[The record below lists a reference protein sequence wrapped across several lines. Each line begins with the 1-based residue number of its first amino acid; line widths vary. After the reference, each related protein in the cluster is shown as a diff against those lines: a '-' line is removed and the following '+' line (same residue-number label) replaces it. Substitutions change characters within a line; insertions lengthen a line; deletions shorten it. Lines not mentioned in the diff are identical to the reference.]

1 MTTYDI
7 LTKSEIDTA
16 FYGANYGGTNPL
28 EVLKTGLL
36 KVACGYHNGH
46 TTEGILQELNLTT
59 RKGKLTRKG
68 QQYLYAAF
76 QEHLKH

>member
-16 FYGANYGGTNPL
+16 FFGTNYCGTEPI

-36 KVACGYHNGH
+36 KVACGYHNGR
-46 TTEGILQELNLTT
+46 TTEDILQELGLTD
-59 RKGKLTRKG
+59 KNGELTRTG

>member
-1 MTTYDI
+1 MTTYGI

-16 FYGANYGGTNPL
+16 FYRTNYGGTDPL

-46 TTEGILQELNLTT
+46 TTESILQELNLTT

>member
-1 MTTYDI
+1 MTTTEI
-7 LTKSEIDTA
+7 LSQHEIDTA
-16 FYGANYGGTNPL
+16 FFGTNYGGTEPI

-46 TTEGILQELNLTT
+46 TTESILVELHLTDWN
-59 RKGKLTRKG
+59 GKLTRKG

>member
-1 MTTYDI
+1 MTTYEI
-7 LTKSEIDTA
+7 LPQHEIETA
-16 FYGANYGGTNPL
+16 FMGSNYGGTSN
-28 EVLKTGLL
+28 EDVLKTGLL

-46 TTEGILQELNLTT
+46 TTECILQELDLTDK
-59 RKGKLTRKG
+59 KGKLTRKG